1 MEKEFCVLLAYYL
14 FNLFMADL
22 ITEGY
27 VLVSLS
33 LPMMVMGHTN
43 QDRSVFWTTT
53 KNLCGNHPHLKSAL
67 RVVEGYVCVED
78 SQSRSSVHCRVV
90 QIVWSG
96 PSYWHRWRRGQCP
109 QTRLRSQAQPCIGLN
124 SYFDCLKRR
133 LWVEGAPE
141 KD

>member
-53 KNLCGNHPHLKSAL
+53 KNLWGTIH
-67 RVVEGYVCVED
+67 
-78 SQSRSSVHCRVV
+78 
-90 QIVWSG
+90 I
-96 PSYWHRWRRGQCP
+96 
-109 QTRLRSQAQPCIGLN
+109 
-124 SYFDCLKRR
+124 
-133 LWVEGAPE
+133 
-141 KD
+141 